1 MDNKRR
7 RKFKKCLKDID
18 LFGFPIGLNYNGK
31 GGGGVS
37 GSILSSPQHQTLGG
51 GIITIA
57 FLLVA
62 VVII

>member
-37 GSILSSPQHQTLGG
+37 GSILSSPQH
-51 GIITIA
+51 
-57 FLLVA
+57 
-62 VVII
+62 